1 MDFQSFDCLNFKL
14 FYKNRKESFMAT
26 KKAST
31 TKATDETK
39 AVKKTV
45 TRRKRTVKKAVEEP
59 VVMESVVEVTSEVPA
74 VEETTQ
80 DSSVQQQGP
89 VIARPTYYTGS
100 IDDLNAA
107 IQQAAQQNQS
117 GFNNGLQ
124 NPALGIQQQPVQTT
138 IQFPV
143 TPVMETKV
151 VNPAAMGS
159 EQKAALEQQIQQS
172 QQQPSIEKKEV
183 NTMTKQENLDM
194 TNENKMNQQAKN
206 EEVVVNALLAEKIAD
221 AVAKDNKN
229 DRLVDAFTE
238 GVITGAACGVGV
250 VTGAYLADKAI
261 LAFEDWK
268 NNKDKAEEAA
278 SLISNLL

>member
-1 MDFQSFDCLNFKL
+1 
-14 FYKNRKESFMAT
+14 MAT

-89 VIARPTYYTGS
+89 VIARPTYFTGS
-100 IDDLNAA
+100 IDELNAA

-117 GFNNGLQ
+117 GFDNGLQ

-138 IQFPV
+138 IQF
-143 TPVMETKV
+143 PVMETKV

-159 EQKAALEQQIQQS
+159 EQKAALEQQQIQN
-172 QQQPSIEKKEV
+172 QPIVNEKEV
-183 NTMTKQENLDM
+183 TEMTKQENLDAI
-194 TNENKMNQQAKN
+194 NENKMEQKAK
-206 EEVVVNALLAEKIAD
+206 EEKPVISAALADKIAD
-221 AVAKDNKN
+221 KIAEENKKDDNKLF
-229 DRLVDAFTE
+229 DAVVEGMLVGT
-238 GVITGAACGVGV
+238 AAGVGV
-250 VTGAYLADKAI
+250 VAGSYAADKAI
-261 LAFEDWK
+261 TAFEEWR
-268 NNKDKAEEAA
+268 NNKDKAEEATKLV
-278 SLISNLL
+278 SGLL

>member
-1 MDFQSFDCLNFKL
+1 
-14 FYKNRKESFMAT
+14 MAT

-45 TRRKRTVKKAVEEP
+45 TRRKRTVQKAVEEP

-80 DSSVQQQGP
+80 DSSVQQGP
-89 VIARPTYYTGS
+89 VIARPTYFTGS
-100 IDDLNAA
+100 IDELNAA

-117 GFNNGLQ
+117 GFDNGLQ
-124 NPALGIQQQPVQTT
+124 NPALGIQQQQPVQTT

-159 EQKAALEQQIQQS
+159 EQKAALEQQIQQ
-172 QQQPSIEKKEV
+172 QPSIEKEEV

-206 EEVVVNALLAEKIAD
+206 EEAVISAALANKIAD
-221 AVAKDNKN
+221 KIAEENKKDDNKLF
-229 DRLVDAFTE
+229 DAVIEGMLVGT
-238 GVITGAACGVGV
+238 AAGVGV
-250 VTGAYLADKAI
+250 VAGSYAADKAI
-261 LAFEDWK
+261 TAFEEWR
-268 NNKDKAEEAA
+268 NNKDKAEEATKLV
-278 SLISNLL
+278 SGLL

>member
-1 MDFQSFDCLNFKL
+1 
-14 FYKNRKESFMAT
+14 MAT

-31 TKATDETK
+31 KATEETK

-45 TRRKRTVKKAVEEP
+45 TRRKRTKAVEEP
-59 VVMESVVEVTSEVPA
+59 VVIKSAVEITSEAPA

-89 VIARPTYYTGS
+89 VIARPTYFTGS
-100 IDDLNAA
+100 IDELNAA

-117 GFNNGLQ
+117 GFDNGLQ

-159 EQKAALEQQIQQS
+159 EQKAALEQQIQQT
-172 QQQPSIEKKEV
+172 QPSTKKEEV
-183 NTMTKQENLDM
+183 SNMTKQENMDKV
-194 TNENKMNQQAKN
+194 NETKMDQQVKN
-206 EEVVVNALLAEKIAD
+206 EEAVISAALANKIAD
-221 AVAKDNKN
+221 KIAEENKKDDNKLF
-229 DRLVDAFTE
+229 DAVIEGMLVGT
-238 GVITGAACGVGV
+238 AAGVGV
-250 VTGAYLADKAI
+250 VAGSYAADKAI
-261 LAFEDWK
+261 TAFEEWR
-268 NNKDKAEEAA
+268 NHKDKAEEATKLV
-278 SLISNLL
+278 SGLL

>member
-1 MDFQSFDCLNFKL
+1 
-14 FYKNRKESFMAT
+14 MAT

-45 TRRKRTVKKAVEEP
+45 TRRKRTKAVEEP
-59 VVMESVVEVTSEVPA
+59 VVIESAVEITSEAPA

-89 VIARPTYYTGS
+89 VIARPTYFTGS
-100 IDDLNAA
+100 IDELNAA

-117 GFNNGLQ
+117 GFDNGLQ

-159 EQKAALEQQIQQS
+159 EQKAALEQQIQQ
-172 QQQPSIEKKEV
+172 QPSIEKKEV
-183 NTMTKQENLDM
+183 NTMTKQENLDAI
-194 TNENKMNQQAKN
+194 NGNKMGQQVKN
-206 EEVVVNALLAEKIAD
+206 EEAVISAALANKIAD
-221 AVAKDNKN
+221 KIAEKNKKDDNKLF
-229 DRLVDAFTE
+229 DAVIEGMLVGT
-238 GVITGAACGVGV
+238 AAGVGV
-250 VTGAYLADKAI
+250 VAGSYAADKAI
-261 LAFEDWK
+261 TAFEEWR
-268 NNKDKAEEAA
+268 NNKDKAEEATKLV
-278 SLISNLL
+278 SGLL

>member
-1 MDFQSFDCLNFKL
+1 
-14 FYKNRKESFMAT
+14 MAT

-31 TKATDETK
+31 KATDET

-59 VVMESVVEVTSEVPA
+59 VVIESAVEITSEAPA

-80 DSSVQQQGP
+80 DSSVHQGP
-89 VIARPTYYTGS
+89 VIARPTYFTGS
-100 IDDLNAA
+100 IDELNAA

-172 QQQPSIEKKEV
+172 QQPSIEKKEV
-183 NTMTKQENLDM
+183 NTMTKQENLDKV
-194 TNENKMNQQAKN
+194 NETKMDQQVKN
-206 EEVVVNALLAEKIAD
+206 EEAVISAALANKIAD
-221 AVAKDNKN
+221 KIAEENKKDDNKLF
-229 DRLVDAFTE
+229 DAVIEGMLVGT
-238 GVITGAACGVGV
+238 AAGVGV
-250 VTGAYLADKAI
+250 VAGSYSADKAI
-261 LAFEDWK
+261 TAFEEWR
-268 NNKDKAEEAA
+268 NNKDKAEEATKLV
-278 SLISNLL
+278 SGLL

>member
-1 MDFQSFDCLNFKL
+1 
-14 FYKNRKESFMAT
+14 MAT

-45 TRRKRTVKKAVEEP
+45 TRRKRTKAVEEP
-59 VVMESVVEVTSEVPA
+59 VVIESAVEITSEAPA

-89 VIARPTYYTGS
+89 VIARPTYFTGS
-100 IDDLNAA
+100 IDELNAA
-107 IQQAAQQNQS
+107 IQQAAQQNQA
-117 GFNNGLQ
+117 GFDNGLQ

-159 EQKAALEQQIQQS
+159 EQKAALEQQIQQ
-172 QQQPSIEKKEV
+172 PIEKKEEESI
-183 NTMTKQENLDM
+183 MTKQENLDKV
-194 TNENKMNQQAKN
+194 NETKMDQQATK
-206 EEVVVNALLAEKIAD
+206 EESVISAALANKIAD
-221 AVAKDNKN
+221 KIAEENKKDDNKLF
-229 DRLVDAFTE
+229 DAVIEGMLVGT
-238 GVITGAACGVGV
+238 AAGVGV
-250 VTGAYLADKAI
+250 VAGSYAADKAI
-261 LAFEDWK
+261 TAFEEWR
-268 NNKDKAEEAA
+268 NNKDKAEEATKLV
-278 SLISNLL
+278 SGLL

>member
-1 MDFQSFDCLNFKL
+1 
-14 FYKNRKESFMAT
+14 MAT

-31 TKATDETK
+31 KAAEETK

-45 TRRKRTVKKAVEEP
+45 TRRKRTKAVEEP
-59 VVMESVVEVTSEVPA
+59 VVIESAVEITSEAPA

-89 VIARPTYYTGS
+89 VIARPTYFTGS
-100 IDDLNAA
+100 IDELNAA

-117 GFNNGLQ
+117 GFDNGLQ
-124 NPALGIQQQPVQTT
+124 NPALGIQQQQPVQTT

-172 QQQPSIEKKEV
+172 QPITTKKEEV

-206 EEVVVNALLAEKIAD
+206 EEAVISAALANKIAD
-221 AVAKDNKN
+221 KIAEENKKDDNKLF
-229 DRLVDAFTE
+229 DAVIEGMLVGT
-238 GVITGAACGVGV
+238 AAGVGV
-250 VTGAYLADKAI
+250 VAGSYAADKAI
-261 LAFEDWK
+261 TAFEEWR
-268 NNKDKAEEAA
+268 NNKDKAEEATKLV
-278 SLISNLL
+278 SGLL

>member
-1 MDFQSFDCLNFKL
+1 
-14 FYKNRKESFMAT
+14 MAT

-31 TKATDETK
+31 KATDET

-59 VVMESVVEVTSEVPA
+59 VVMESVVEVTSETPT

-89 VIARPTYYTGS
+89 VIARPTYFTGS
-100 IDDLNAA
+100 IDELNAS
-107 IQQAAQQNQS
+107 IQQAAQQNQA

-143 TPVMETKV
+143 VPVMETKV

-159 EQKAALEQQIQQS
+159 EQKAALEQQQQIQT
-172 QQQPSIEKKEV
+172 INDKKEEV
-183 NTMTKQENLDM
+183 NVMTKQENLDAI
-194 TNENKMNQQAKN
+194 NENKLNQQAN
-206 EEVVVNALLAEKIAD
+206 EEEVVVNALLAEKIAD

-229 DRLVDAFTE
+229 DRLVDAFAE

>member
-1 MDFQSFDCLNFKL
+1 
-14 FYKNRKESFMAT
+14 MAT

-80 DSSVQQQGP
+80 DSSVHQGP
-89 VIARPTYYTGS
+89 VIARPTYFTGS
-100 IDDLNAA
+100 IDELNAA

-117 GFNNGLQ
+117 GFDNGLQ
-124 NPALGIQQQPVQTT
+124 NPALGIQQQQPVQTT

-206 EEVVVNALLAEKIAD
+206 EEAVISAALANKIAD
-221 AVAKDNKN
+221 KIAEENKKDDNKLF
-229 DRLVDAFTE
+229 DAVIEGMLVGT
-238 GVITGAACGVGV
+238 AAGVGV
-250 VTGAYLADKAI
+250 VAGSYAADKAI
-261 LAFEDWK
+261 TAFEEWR
-268 NNKDKAEEAA
+268 NNKDKAEEATKLV
-278 SLISNLL
+278 SGLL

>member
-1 MDFQSFDCLNFKL
+1 
-14 FYKNRKESFMAT
+14 MAT

-31 TKATDETK
+31 KAAEETK

-45 TRRKRTVKKAVEEP
+45 TRRKRTKAVEEP
-59 VVMESVVEVTSEVPA
+59 VVIESAVEITSEAPA

-80 DSSVQQQGP
+80 DSSVHQGP
-89 VIARPTYYTGS
+89 VIARPTYFTGS
-100 IDDLNAA
+100 IDELNAA

-117 GFNNGLQ
+117 GFDNGLQ

-143 TPVMETKV
+143 TPVMETRV

-159 EQKAALEQQIQQS
+159 EQKAALEQQIQQ
-172 QQQPSIEKKEV
+172 QPSIEKEEV

-206 EEVVVNALLAEKIAD
+206 EEAVISAALANKIAD
-221 AVAKDNKN
+221 KIAEENKKDDNKLF
-229 DRLVDAFTE
+229 DAVIEGMLVGT
-238 GVITGAACGVGV
+238 AAGVGV
-250 VTGAYLADKAI
+250 VAGSYAADKAI
-261 LAFEDWK
+261 TAFEEWR
-268 NNKDKAEEAA
+268 NNKDKAEEATKLV
-278 SLISNLL
+278 SGLL

>member
-1 MDFQSFDCLNFKL
+1 
-14 FYKNRKESFMAT
+14 MAT

-31 TKATDETK
+31 KAAEETK

-59 VVMESVVEVTSEVPA
+59 VVMESIVEVTSEVPA

-80 DSSVQQQGP
+80 DSSVHQGP
-89 VIARPTYYTGS
+89 VIARPTYFTGS
-100 IDDLNAA
+100 IDELNAA

-117 GFNNGLQ
+117 GFDNGLQ

-159 EQKAALEQQIQQS
+159 EQKAALEQQIQQ
-172 QQQPSIEKKEV
+172 QPSIEKKEV

-206 EEVVVNALLAEKIAD
+206 EEAVISAALANKIAD
-221 AVAKDNKN
+221 KIAEENKKDDNKLF
-229 DRLVDAFTE
+229 DAVIEGMLVGT
-238 GVITGAACGVGV
+238 AAGVGV
-250 VTGAYLADKAI
+250 VAGSYAADKAI
-261 LAFEDWK
+261 TAFEEWR
-268 NNKDKAEEAA
+268 NNKDKAEEATKLV
-278 SLISNLL
+278 SGLL

>member
-1 MDFQSFDCLNFKL
+1 MDFQSFDCLIFKL

-31 TKATDETK
+31 PKAIEETK

-45 TRRKRTVKKAVEEP
+45 TRRKRTKAVEEP
-59 VVMESVVEVTSEVPA
+59 VVIESAVEITSEAPA

-89 VIARPTYYTGS
+89 VIARPTYFTGS
-100 IDDLNAA
+100 IDELNAA

-117 GFNNGLQ
+117 GFDNGLQ

-151 VNPAAMGS
+151 MNPAAMGS
-159 EQKAALEQQIQQS
+159 EQKAALEQQIQQT
-172 QQQPSIEKKEV
+172 QPITTKKEEV
-183 NTMTKQENLDM
+183 SNMTKQENLDKV
-194 TNENKMNQQAKN
+194 NEAKMDQQVKN
-206 EEVVVNALLAEKIAD
+206 EEAVISAALANKIAD
-221 AVAKDNKN
+221 KIAEENKKDDNKLF
-229 DRLVDAFTE
+229 DAVIEGMLVGT
-238 GVITGAACGVGV
+238 AAGVGV
-250 VTGAYLADKAI
+250 VAGSYAADKAI
-261 LAFEDWK
+261 TAFEEWR
-268 NNKDKAEEAA
+268 NNKDKAEEATKLV
-278 SLISNLL
+278 SGLL

>member
-1 MDFQSFDCLNFKL
+1 
-14 FYKNRKESFMAT
+14 MAT

-31 TKATDETK
+31 KATEETK

-45 TRRKRTVKKAVEEP
+45 TRRKRTKAVEEP
-59 VVMESVVEVTSEVPA
+59 VVIESAVEITSEAPA

-89 VIARPTYYTGS
+89 VIARPTYFTGS
-100 IDDLNAA
+100 IDELNAA

-117 GFNNGLQ
+117 GFDNGLQ

-159 EQKAALEQQIQQS
+159 EQKAALEQQIQQ
-172 QQQPSIEKKEV
+172 QPSIEKKEV

-206 EEVVVNALLAEKIAD
+206 EEAVISAALANKIAD
-221 AVAKDNKN
+221 KIAEENKKDDNKLF
-229 DRLVDAFTE
+229 DAVIEGMLVGT
-238 GVITGAACGVGV
+238 AAGVGV
-250 VTGAYLADKAI
+250 VAGSYAADKAI
-261 LAFEDWK
+261 TAFEEWR
-268 NNKDKAEEAA
+268 NNKDKAEEATKLV
-278 SLISNLL
+278 SGLL

>member
-1 MDFQSFDCLNFKL
+1 
-14 FYKNRKESFMAT
+14 MAT

-45 TRRKRTVKKAVEEP
+45 TRRKRTAQKAVEEP

-89 VIARPTYYTGS
+89 VIARPTYFTGS
-100 IDDLNAA
+100 IDELNAA

-117 GFNNGLQ
+117 GFDNGLQ

-138 IQFPV
+138 IPFPV

-159 EQKAALEQQIQQS
+159 EQKAALEQQIQQ
-172 QQQPSIEKKEV
+172 PINEKKEEV
-183 NTMTKQENLDM
+183 SNMVKQENLDKV
-194 TNENKMNQQAKN
+194 NEAKMDQQATK
-206 EEVVVNALLAEKIAD
+206 EESLISAALANKIAD
-221 AVAKDNKN
+221 KIAEENKKDDNKLF
-229 DRLVDAFTE
+229 DAVIEGMLVGT
-238 GVITGAACGVGV
+238 AAGVGV
-250 VTGAYLADKAI
+250 VAGSYAADKAI
-261 LAFEDWK
+261 TAFEEWR
-268 NNKDKAEEAA
+268 NNKDKAEEATKLV
-278 SLISNLL
+278 SGLL

>member
-1 MDFQSFDCLNFKL
+1 
-14 FYKNRKESFMAT
+14 MAT

-45 TRRKRTVKKAVEEP
+45 TRRKRTVQKAVEEP

-89 VIARPTYYTGS
+89 VIARPTYFTGS
-100 IDDLNAA
+100 IDELNAA

-117 GFNNGLQ
+117 GFDNGLQ
-124 NPALGIQQQPVQTT
+124 NPALGIQQQQPVQTT

-172 QQQPSIEKKEV
+172 QQPSIEKKEV
-183 NTMTKQENLDM
+183 NTMTKQENMDKV
-194 TNENKMNQQAKN
+194 NEAKMDQQVKN
-206 EEVVVNALLAEKIAD
+206 EEAVISAALANKIAD
-221 AVAKDNKN
+221 KIAEENKKDDNKLF
-229 DRLVDAFTE
+229 DAVIEGMLVGT
-238 GVITGAACGVGV
+238 AAGVGV
-250 VTGAYLADKAI
+250 VAGSYAADKAI
-261 LAFEDWK
+261 TAFEEWR
-268 NNKDKAEEAA
+268 NNKDKAEEATKLV
-278 SLISNLL
+278 SGLL

>member
-1 MDFQSFDCLNFKL
+1 
-14 FYKNRKESFMAT
+14 MAT

-31 TKATDETK
+31 KATEETK

-45 TRRKRTVKKAVEEP
+45 TRRKRTKAVEEP
-59 VVMESVVEVTSEVPA
+59 VVIESAVEITSEAPA

-80 DSSVQQQGP
+80 DSSVHQGP
-89 VIARPTYYTGS
+89 VIARPTYFTGS
-100 IDDLNAA
+100 IDELNAA

-117 GFNNGLQ
+117 GFDNGLQ

-172 QQQPSIEKKEV
+172 QPSTKKEEV
-183 NTMTKQENLDM
+183 NTMTKQENMDKV
-194 TNENKMNQQAKN
+194 NEAKMDQQVKN
-206 EEVVVNALLAEKIAD
+206 EEAVISAALADKIAEENKKDDNKLFD
-221 AVAKDNKN
+221 AVIEGM
-229 DRLVDAFTE
+229 LVGT
-238 GVITGAACGVGV
+238 AAGVGV
-250 VTGAYLADKAI
+250 VAGSYAADKAI
-261 LAFEDWK
+261 TAFEEWR
-268 NNKDKAEEAA
+268 NNKDKAEEATKLV
-278 SLISNLL
+278 SGLL

>member
-1 MDFQSFDCLNFKL
+1 
-14 FYKNRKESFMAT
+14 MAT

-45 TRRKRTVKKAVEEP
+45 TRRKRTKAVEEP
-59 VVMESVVEVTSEVPA
+59 VVIESAVEITSEAPA

-89 VIARPTYYTGS
+89 VIARPTYFTGS
-100 IDDLNAA
+100 IDELNAA

-117 GFNNGLQ
+117 GFDNGLQ

-206 EEVVVNALLAEKIAD
+206 EEAVISAALANKIAD
-221 AVAKDNKN
+221 KIAEENKKDDNKLF
-229 DRLVDAFTE
+229 DAVIEGMLVGT
-238 GVITGAACGVGV
+238 AAGVGV
-250 VTGAYLADKAI
+250 VAGSYAADKAI
-261 LAFEDWK
+261 TAFEEWR
-268 NNKDKAEEAA
+268 NNKDKAEEATKLV
-278 SLISNLL
+278 SGLL

>member
-1 MDFQSFDCLNFKL
+1 
-14 FYKNRKESFMAT
+14 MAT

-31 TKATDETK
+31 KATDET

-100 IDDLNAA
+100 IDDLNTA
-107 IQQAAQQNQS
+107 IQQAAQQNQA

-159 EQKAALEQQIQQS
+159 EQKAALEQQQIQN
-172 QQQPSIEKKEV
+172 QPIVNEKEETK
-183 NTMTKQENLDM
+183 MTKQENLDM
-194 TNENKMNQQAKN
+194 INENKMNQQVKN

>member
-1 MDFQSFDCLNFKL
+1 
-14 FYKNRKESFMAT
+14 MAT

-80 DSSVQQQGP
+80 DSSVHQGP
-89 VIARPTYYTGS
+89 VIARPTYFTGS
-100 IDDLNAA
+100 IDELNAA

-117 GFNNGLQ
+117 GFDNGLQ

-159 EQKAALEQQIQQS
+159 EQKAALEQQIQQ
-172 QQQPSIEKKEV
+172 QPSIEKEEV

-206 EEVVVNALLAEKIAD
+206 EEAVISAALANKIAD
-221 AVAKDNKN
+221 KIAEENKKDDNKLF
-229 DRLVDAFTE
+229 DAVIEGMLVGT
-238 GVITGAACGVGV
+238 AAGVGV
-250 VTGAYLADKAI
+250 VAGSYAADKAI
-261 LAFEDWK
+261 TAFEEWR
-268 NNKDKAEEAA
+268 NNKDKAEEATKLV
-278 SLISNLL
+278 SGLL

>member
-1 MDFQSFDCLNFKL
+1 
-14 FYKNRKESFMAT
+14 MAT
-26 KKAST
+26 KKAS

-45 TRRKRTVKKAVEEP
+45 TRRKRTKAVEEP

-117 GFNNGLQ
+117 GFDNGLQ

-159 EQKAALEQQIQQS
+159 EQKAALEQQIQQ
-172 QQQPSIEKKEV
+172 QPSIEKEEV

-206 EEVVVNALLAEKIAD
+206 EEAVISAALANKIAD
-221 AVAKDNKN
+221 KIAEENKKDDNKLF
-229 DRLVDAFTE
+229 DAVIEGMLVGT
-238 GVITGAACGVGV
+238 AAGVGV
-250 VTGAYLADKAI
+250 VAGSYAADKAI
-261 LAFEDWK
+261 TAFEEWR
-268 NNKDKAEEAA
+268 NNKDKAEEATKLV
-278 SLISNLL
+278 SGLL